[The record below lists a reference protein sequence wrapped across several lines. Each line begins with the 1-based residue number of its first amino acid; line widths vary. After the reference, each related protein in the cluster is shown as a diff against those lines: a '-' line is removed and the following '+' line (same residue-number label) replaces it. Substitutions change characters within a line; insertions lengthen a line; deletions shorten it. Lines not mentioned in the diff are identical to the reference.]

1 MPHSPE
7 HVVEDPAVV
16 DPEVTAPQQDRE
28 TLLETF
34 GRNPLEGL
42 GATAGMFMPNWITGS
57 RPETGLSLSDSLRG
71 MIEFTPVVGDVMD
84 LQEGMN
90 FENDMDP
97 LERGLSFFAGAGLFG
112 GAAATISM
120 GAQSHMR
127 NRYHQQAEE
136 AYERLAATYRT
147 PAAGMAPAAI
157 SDRPTIDMK
166 NKVTL
171 ETLRESV
178 DQVRARLVAAHATT
192 GIEQEKLAFTR
203 GDISAPR
210 HVGVATARSTE
221 QLIDALFDSPKTQAA
236 TLGSVTGNL
245 VWSQTPGLGG
255 GGPRATFAAF
265 LVELGT
271 LMINTGLY
279 ESVDGQVTTHTGQ
292 IFAGSLTDWSMDLDP
307 DIFGASTHAL
317 AIYTQ
322 AKDAGLIHGD
332 AMTRLSDRFEDG
344 SLFSEAVKAGQ
355 ASSDLALFVSQLGDL
370 AQVVMRHGGP
380 DLTLTPNMKWNSFYS
395 TPDGRLLGTMNIHV
409 TQNSRYVDPENGRI
423 LDPEGMERQLWSMD
437 YNTLVS
443 HFVRSM
449 MAIEDGVTSIAVS
462 EVHRERAKEWYP
474 QFHKLIEVV
483 AERYGLRK
491 YQVGA
496 IVSALSPRAAWDP
509 DNVNWAILGALETK
523 HGSLKSHTGEN
534 IPPGILEE
542 LNEVRTLAGFPPVTS
557 FKSFGSALGT
567 GQAKV
572 SQILAGMN
580 PVEALRMLKTMSFMH
595 NGLFPEGTPE
605 NSALGR
611 AVITADTHAFRAIT
625 GFYHSAEAPWMKATQ
640 VVPKTNWLT
649 GLPGWRS
656 VIGEDLVARLD
667 DIGEIDDDLAI
678 MGGSVPSGA
687 SVPMFAAERMY
698 DAIVRAHVITG
709 ELMGISAVEAQAR
722 IWQPVMEASSSLR
735 GDRTVVWHDGVLQE
749 LEGRSP
755 TSPSITDSLAL
766 LDSAL
771 IDPMS
776 GHLDVFTIADTHAFE
791 PGVGILVASGPS
803 GLRIYADPTVD
814 GIVDQLRTARPIPA
828 RPKLFTGK
836 KEGLTLDARSKPRP
850 TKLDPVRFIPRISRR
865 ADLAVVQEASLS
877 TSPASEFRT
886 VTDPSSRPGV
896 PDVHSPGN
904 YIVVEVAQGD
914 TTAVREVLSTN
925 SFPLDVTEAPITHTA
940 GHHRSSAKL
949 TEAEASTAFH
959 RRASE
964 NPLNTQNWAVI
975 PDDRRLVNRLKRNN
989 FSPIPTYVRDGEA
1002 GETRRVYLVFGLTA
1016 QSEFMANAGTFWTQD
1031 GHHADGMFTPVTTD
1045 GVSMKSGGDGTLFQI
1060 TGDPGSTDFSMEFAA
1075 DETTP
1080 VAGGPRRA
1088 EASSPT
1094 KRTQLIVELG
1104 SIPDP
1109 AMVLRLWENLDRAPS
1124 TVSLSGYFHGGLY
1137 ADTTGKTTGHAMT
1150 QVGEYS
1156 FTNGNERM
1164 TQRAQH
1170 SEHLVEDENYYTTWV
1185 PTSEAQR
1192 LDLTHGTFPSKST
1205 RHNAT
1210 VERKSDNAVVLDGE
1224 TTIIGAGENLDIN
1237 TEKLLTSKVD
1247 GEPVRALAVTK
1258 DPTTSQPAILMAAS
1272 EDALRASEFWP
1283 GFRLAAI
1290 FKVGARGSITG
1301 ITNDALAVPS
1311 TMETTLGYPGP
1322 LAVDRAVSREIAT
1335 VSDVATEAGQGGSGT
1350 PVAQETLK
1358 LEPTD
1363 IHDPLH
1369 AAEINDVFA
1378 AVELLLRYGATPGAI
1393 RQSLR
1398 NHPLG
1403 ASISGHIS
1411 PTGPL
1416 LALQR
1421 GLAGRDISYRD
1432 WHDQKADLDKTV
1444 LDYYNTGD
1452 PTRLESWL
1460 IDATGRNSRLTGE
1473 EGGASAITAKSKTLD
1488 KNLQKIYKE
1497 TARILIGDYSLVEG
1511 LPVNILAG
1519 YRMPNMETHHQVVMD
1534 VLGLIGAL
1542 NERPGH
1548 VVPANAMRDLPGVSW
1563 FRERHGGVMFPGVV
1577 ALLGSI
1583 QVGARN
1589 AQAVNRGNNL
1599 GSFIQPEY
1607 SSKVTGRGRNHIMDE
1622 DGNLISGTGISID
1635 IAATQHGEDAEWN
1648 TRYQRLSHDT
1658 NMAAKIALQHA
1669 KMSEQVGDIGIS
1681 MTAVHEFGHA
1691 VHHAIIE
1698 TGIGHV
1704 YREQLAQVITRHG
1717 GVGEVRRQLG
1727 RYAAGTWVETISES
1741 FDLVMIMGPEAPPM
1755 AIEIVDMAWDL
1766 LYQSDA
1772 GIAMIGKTTTV
1783 AQANLS
1789 HPWGGP
1795 TEVGF
1800 WDTAM
1805 SQWEREAMTAQRLI
1819 AQTGADP
1826 TKAIPPP
1833 KYEGGMLP
1841 WLNYLTKESGLGKT
1855 GRRRG
1860 KVVWSKEDL
1869 KALPDA

>member
-7 HVVEDPAVV
+7 HVVEDPAV
-16 DPEVTAPQQDRE
+16 DPQQDRE
-28 TLLETF
+28 TLLETYK
-34 GRNPLEGL
+34 RNPLEGL
-42 GATAGMFMPNWITGS
+42 GATAGMFMPNWVTGS

-84 LQEGMN
+84 LQEGLN
-90 FENDMDP
+90 FDNDMDP
-97 LERGLSFFAGAGLFG
+97 LERGLAFFAGAGVFG

-120 GAQSHMR
+120 GAQAHMR

-136 AYERLAATYRT
+136 VYERLAATYRT
-147 PAAGMAPAAI
+147 PVAGMAPAAV
-157 SDRPTIDMK
+157 SDRPTISMK
-166 NKVTL
+166 DSEAIL
-171 ETLRESV
+171 ESV
-178 DQVRARLVAAHATT
+178 DQVRARLAAAQATT

-203 GDISAPR
+203 GDIEAPR
-210 HVGVATARSTE
+210 HLRVATARSTE
-221 QLIDALFDSPKTQAA
+221 QLVDALDLGMIRGVDGWSTDEDGGIRFDA
-236 TLGSVTGNL
+236 TTAM
-245 VWSQTPGLGG
+245 

-279 ESVDGQVTTHTGQ
+279 ESTGGQVTTHTGQ
-292 IFAGSLTDWSMDLDP
+292 IFSRALTDWAIDLDP
-307 DIFGASTHAL
+307 DIFGAATHAL

-332 AMTRLSDRFEDG
+332 SMTRLSDKFDDG
-344 SLFSEAVKAGQ
+344 TLFDQAVHSGLGASEM
-355 ASSDLALFVSQLGDL
+355 ASFISQLGDL
-370 AQVVMRHGGP
+370 AQIVMRHGGP

-409 TQNSRYVDPENGRI
+409 TQNSRYVDPENGVI
-423 LDPEGMERQLWSMD
+423 LDPEGLERQLWSMD

-449 MAIEDGVTSIAVS
+449 LAIEEGTTSIAVS
-462 EVHRERAKEWYP
+462 EVHRQKAKEWYP
-474 QFHKLIEVV
+474 QFHRLIEVV

-509 DNVNWAILGALETK
+509 DNVNWAILGALESR

-542 LNEVRTLAGFPPVTS
+542 LNEVRVLAGFPPVDS
-557 FKSFGSALGT
+557 FKSYGSALGT

-605 NSALGR
+605 NSAYGR

-625 GFYHSAEAPWMKATQ
+625 GFYHGAEAPWMKATMQ
-640 VVPKTNWLT
+640 VPKVNWLT

-667 DIGEIDDDLAI
+667 DLGEIDDDMAL

-687 SVPMFAAERMY
+687 AVPMFAAERMY
-698 DAIVRAHVITG
+698 DAIVRAHVIVG
-709 ELMGISAVEAQAR
+709 ELTGISAVEAQAR
-722 IWQPVMEASSSLR
+722 LWQPVMEASTTMR
-735 GDRTVVWHDGVLQE
+735 GNRTVVWHDGVLQE

-766 LDSAL
+766 LDGAL
-771 IDPMS
+771 VDPMS
-776 GHLDVFTIADTHAFE
+776 GHLDMFTVADTHAFE

-814 GIVDQLRTARPIPA
+814 GVVDQLRTARPIPA
-828 RPKLFTGK
+828 RPQLFVGK
-836 KEGLTLDARSKPRP
+836 KEGLTLESRSKPRA
-850 TKLDPVRFIPRISRR
+850 TKLDPVRFVPRISRR

-914 TTAVREVLSTN
+914 TTAVRDVLNTN

-975 PDDRRLVNRLKRNN
+975 PDDPRLVNRLKRNK
-989 FSPIPTYVRDGEA
+989 FSPIPTYVRDGET

-1016 QSEFMANAGTFWTQD
+1016 QSEFLANTGTFWTQD
-1031 GHHADGMFTPVTTD
+1031 GHYADGMFTPVTTD
-1045 GVSMKSGGDGTLFQI
+1045 GVSMKSGGAGTLFQI

-1075 DETTP
+1075 DEATP
-1080 VAGGPRRA
+1080 IAGGPRSA
-1088 EASSPT
+1088 AAATPT
-1094 KRTQLIVELG
+1094 RRTQLIVELG

-1109 AMVLRLWENLDRAPS
+1109 AMVLRLWENLDRSPS

-1137 ADTTGKTTGHAMT
+1137 ADTTGGTTGHSMT

-1170 SEHLVEDENYYTTWV
+1170 TEHLVEDENYYTVWV

-1205 RHNAT
+1205 HHNAV

-1224 TTIIGAGENLDIN
+1224 TTVIGAGENLEIN

-1247 GEPVRALAVTK
+1247 GDPVRALAVTK
-1258 DPTTSQPAILMAAS
+1258 DPTTGQPAILMAAS

-1290 FKVGARGSITG
+1290 FKVGARGAITG
-1301 ITNDALAVPS
+1301 ITNDALAIPS
-1311 TMETTLGYPGP
+1311 TMETTVGYPGP
-1322 LAVDRAVSREIAT
+1322 VTQGEVLSPEVAAVGDTALL
-1335 VSDVATEAGQGGSGT
+1335 AGQGGSGS
-1350 PVAQETLK
+1350 PVTQETVK
-1358 LEPTD
+1358 AEPTH
-1363 IHDPLH
+1363 IHDPKH

-1393 RQSLR
+1393 RRSLR

-1403 ASISGHIS
+1403 ASIGGHIS

-1416 LALQR
+1416 LAHQR
-1421 GLAGRDISYRD
+1421 GLAGADISYRD
-1432 WHDQKADLDKTV
+1432 WYDQKADLDKAV
-1444 LDYYNTGD
+1444 LDYYDTGD
-1452 PTRLESWL
+1452 PTVLESWL
-1460 IDATGRNSRLTGE
+1460 IDASGRNSKMTGDQ
-1473 EGGASAITAKSKTLD
+1473 GSADAIVAKGRTLD
-1488 KNLQKIYKE
+1488 KDLQRVYKE
-1497 TARILIGDYSLVEG
+1497 TAQILIGDYSLVEG

-1519 YRMPNMETHHQVVMD
+1519 YRMPDQAVHHQLVMD

-1548 VVPANAMRDLPGVSW
+1548 IVPANAMRDLPGVSW

-1589 AQAVNRGNNL
+1589 AQAVDRGNVQ

-1607 SSKVTGRGRNHIMDE
+1607 SSEVTGRGKHHMMDE
-1622 DGNLISGTGISID
+1622 NGELVSGTGISVD
-1635 IAATQHGEDAEWN
+1635 ISATQLQIDPEWH
-1648 TRYQRLSHDT
+1648 TRYLRLSYDT
-1658 NMAAKIALQHA
+1658 RMASHIALQHA
-1669 KMSEQVGDIGIS
+1669 KMSEQVGDIGS
-1681 MTAVHEFGHA
+1681 AMTAIHEFGHA

-1704 YREQLAQVITRHG
+1704 YREQLARVIARHG

-1727 RYAAGTWVETISES
+1727 RYAATTWIETISES
-1741 FDLVMIMGPEAPPM
+1741 FDLVMVMGPDAPPM

-1772 GIAMIGKTTTV
+1772 GIAMIGDTTTV
-1783 AQANLS
+1783 AEAGIS

-1795 TEVGF
+1795 TEIGF

-1805 SQWEREAMTAQRLI
+1805 SQWEREALTQARRKAQWMPDKTL
-1819 AQTGADP
+1819 
-1826 TKAIPPP
+1826 IPPP

-1841 WLNYLTKESGLGKT
+1841 WLEYLTKESGLGKS

>member
-7 HVVEDPAVV
+7 HVVEDPAV
-16 DPEVTAPQQDRE
+16 DPQQDRE
-28 TLLETF
+28 TLLETYK
-34 GRNPLEGL
+34 RNPLEGL
-42 GATAGMFMPNWITGS
+42 GATAGMFMPNWVTGS

-84 LQEGMN
+84 LQEGLN
-90 FENDMDP
+90 FDNDMDP
-97 LERGLSFFAGAGLFG
+97 LERGLAFFAGAGVFG

-120 GAQSHMR
+120 GAQAHMR

-136 AYERLAATYRT
+136 VYERLAATYRT
-147 PAAGMAPAAI
+147 PVVGMAPAAV
-157 SDRPTIDMK
+157 SDRPTISMK
-166 NKVTL
+166 DSEAIL
-171 ETLRESV
+171 ESV
-178 DQVRARLVAAHATT
+178 DQVRARLVEAQATT

-203 GDISAPR
+203 GDIEAPR
-210 HVGVATARSTE
+210 HLRVATARSTE
-221 QLIDALFDSPKTQAA
+221 QLVDALDLGMIRGVDGWSTDADGGLTFDMSTAM
-236 TLGSVTGNL
+236 
-245 VWSQTPGLGG
+245 

-279 ESVDGQVTTHTGQ
+279 ESTGGQVTTHTGQ
-292 IFAGSLTDWSMDLDP
+292 IFSRALTDWAIDLDP
-307 DIFGASTHAL
+307 DIFGAATHAL

-332 AMTRLSDRFEDG
+332 SMSRLSDKFDDG
-344 SLFSEAVKAGQ
+344 TLFDKAVDSGLG
-355 ASSDLALFVSQLGDL
+355 ASDMASFISQLGDL
-370 AQVVMRHGGP
+370 AQIVMRHGGP

-409 TQNSRYVDPENGRI
+409 TQNSRYVDPENGVI
-423 LDPEGMERQLWSMD
+423 LDPEGLERQLWSMD

-449 MAIEDGVTSIAVS
+449 LAIEDGTTSIAVS
-462 EVHRERAKEWYP
+462 EVHRQKAKEWYP
-474 QFHKLIEVV
+474 QFHRLIEVV

-509 DNVNWAILGALETK
+509 DNVNWAILGALESR

-542 LNEVRTLAGFPPVTS
+542 LNEVRVLAGFPPVDS
-557 FKSFGSALGT
+557 FKSYGSALGT

-580 PVEALRMLKTMSFMH
+580 PVEALRMLKTMAFMH

-605 NSALGR
+605 NSAFGR

-625 GFYHSAEAPWMKATQ
+625 GFYHGAEAPWMKATMQ
-640 VVPKTNWLT
+640 VPKVNWLT

-667 DIGEIDDDLAI
+667 DLGEIDDDMAL

-687 SVPMFAAERMY
+687 AVPMFAAERMY
-698 DAIVRAHVITG
+698 DAIVRAHVIVG
-709 ELMGISAVEAQAR
+709 ELTGISAVEAQAR
-722 IWQPVMEASSSLR
+722 VWQPIMEASTSMR
-735 GDRTVVWHDGVLQE
+735 GNRTVVWHDGVLQE

-766 LDSAL
+766 LDGAL
-771 IDPMS
+771 VDPMS
-776 GHLDVFTIADTHAFE
+776 GHLDMFTVADTHAFE

-828 RPKLFTGK
+828 RPQLFVGK
-836 KEGLTLDARSKPRP
+836 KEGLTLESRSKPRA
-850 TKLDPVRFIPRISRR
+850 TKLDPVRFVPRISRR

-914 TTAVREVLSTN
+914 TTAVRDVLNTN
-925 SFPLDVTEAPITHTA
+925 SFPLDVTEAPIAHTA

-975 PDDRRLVNRLKRNN
+975 PDDSRLVNRLKRNK
-989 FSPIPTYVRDGEA
+989 FSPIPTYVRDGET

-1016 QSEFMANAGTFWTQD
+1016 QSEFLANTGTFWTQD

-1045 GVSMKSGGDGTLFQI
+1045 GVSMKSGGDGTLFQV

-1075 DETTP
+1075 DEATP
-1080 VAGGPRRA
+1080 IAGGPRSA
-1088 EASSPT
+1088 ATATPT
-1094 KRTQLIVELG
+1094 RRTQLIVELG

-1137 ADTTGKTTGHAMT
+1137 ADTTGGTTGHSMT

-1170 SEHLVEDENYYTTWV
+1170 TEHLVEDENYYTVWV

-1205 RHNAT
+1205 HHNAT

-1224 TTIIGAGENLDIN
+1224 TTVIGAGENLEIN

-1247 GEPVRALAVTK
+1247 GDPVRALAVTK
-1258 DPTTSQPAILMAAS
+1258 DPTTGQPAILMAAS

-1290 FKVGARGSITG
+1290 FKVGARGAITG
-1301 ITNDALAVPS
+1301 ITNDALAIPS
-1311 TMETTLGYPGP
+1311 TMETTVGYPGP
-1322 LAVDRAVSREIAT
+1322 ITQGEVMSPEVAAVGETALL
-1335 VSDVATEAGQGGSGT
+1335 AGQGGSGS
-1350 PVAQETLK
+1350 PVTQERVK
-1358 LEPTD
+1358 SEPTH
-1363 IHDPLH
+1363 IHDPKH

-1393 RQSLR
+1393 RRSLQ

-1403 ASISGHIS
+1403 ASIGGHIS

-1416 LALQR
+1416 LAHQR
-1421 GLAGRDISYRD
+1421 GLAGADISYRD
-1432 WHDQKADLDKTV
+1432 WYDQKADLDKTV
-1444 LDYYNTGD
+1444 LEYYDTGD
-1452 PTRLESWL
+1452 PTVLESWL
-1460 IDATGRNSRLTGE
+1460 IDASGRNSKMTGDQ
-1473 EGGASAITAKSKTLD
+1473 GSADAIVAKGRALD
-1488 KNLQKIYKE
+1488 KDLQRVYKE
-1497 TARILIGDYSLVEG
+1497 TAQILIGDYSLVEG

-1519 YRMPNMETHHQVVMD
+1519 YRMPDQAVHHQLVMD

-1548 VVPANAMRDLPGVSW
+1548 IVPANAMRDLPGVSW

-1589 AQAVNRGNNL
+1589 AQAVDRGNVQ

-1607 SSKVTGRGRNHIMDE
+1607 SSEVTGRGKHQMMDE
-1622 DGNLISGTGISID
+1622 NGELVSGTGISVD
-1635 IAATQHGEDAEWN
+1635 ISATQLQIDPEWH
-1648 TRYQRLSHDT
+1648 TRYLRLSYDT
-1658 NMAAKIALQHA
+1658 RMASHIAVQHA
-1669 KMSEQVGDIGIS
+1669 KMSEQVGDIGTA
-1681 MTAVHEFGHA
+1681 MTAIHEFGHA

-1704 YREQLAQVITRHG
+1704 YREQLARVIARHG

-1727 RYAAGTWVETISES
+1727 RYAATTWVETISES
-1741 FDLVMIMGPEAPPM
+1741 FDLVMVMGPDAPPM

-1772 GIAMIGKTTTV
+1772 GVAMIGDTPTV
-1783 AQANLS
+1783 AEAGIS

-1795 TEVGF
+1795 TEIGF

-1805 SQWEREAMTAQRLI
+1805 SQWEREALTRQRLVT
-1819 AQTGADP
+1819 QTGAP
-1826 TKAIPPP
+1826 SKTLIPPP

-1841 WLNYLTKESGLGKT
+1841 WLEYLTKESGLGKS